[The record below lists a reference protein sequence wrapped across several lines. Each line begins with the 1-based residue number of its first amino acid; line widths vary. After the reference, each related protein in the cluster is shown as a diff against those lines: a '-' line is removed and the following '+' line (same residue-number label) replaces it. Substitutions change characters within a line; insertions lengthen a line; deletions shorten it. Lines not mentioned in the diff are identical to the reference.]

1 MHRRLSPVRL
11 LAAVAAF
18 VLGMG
23 IVSGIVHPPV
33 HEGQGAVV
41 EYLAHLSMYF
51 VFTVLAY
58 LATLSLKQ
66 SVLLA
71 VVLGAAD
78 ELCQYMWPGYCR
90 PGLGDWLVDLVGI
103 VIACMVIA
111 RYRKQPPQRRMTWQT

>member
-1 MHRRLSPVRL
+1 MQRRLTPIRL
-11 LAAVAAF
+11 LAAVAAC
-18 VLGMG
+18 VLGVG
-23 IVSGIVHPPV
+23 IVTGLVHPPV
-33 HEGQGAVV
+33 REGQGAVV

-66 SVLLA
+66 SVPLA
-71 VVLGAAD
+71 MLLGAVD
-78 ELCQYMWPGYCR
+78 ELCQALWPGACR
-90 PGLGDWLVDLVGI
+90 PGLGDWLVDLAGI